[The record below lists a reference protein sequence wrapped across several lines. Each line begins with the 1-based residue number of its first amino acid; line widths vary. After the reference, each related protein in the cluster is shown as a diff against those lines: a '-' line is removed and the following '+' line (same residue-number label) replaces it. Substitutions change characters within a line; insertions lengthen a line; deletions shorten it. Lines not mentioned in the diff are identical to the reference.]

1 MKFPNVFSKLF
12 DEGLQ
17 TPIIPSLEVIGKKRG
32 WHTASTNG
40 VNFGFSRI
48 VFVIIV
54 MVILPSLKQIHGIGV
69 GDKEVFCR
77 YCIIYGMRSDTT

>member
-1 MKFPNVFSKLF
+1 M
-12 DEGLQ
+12 E
-17 TPIIPSLEVIGKKRG
+17 
-32 WHTASTNG
+32 STWG
-40 VNFGFSRI
+40 YSRI